1 MQPRRSVT
9 TSQRYMKADGRP
21 ARSSAGVRMG
31 RSSSAVVV
39 DPFYDFTGP
48 RVEARTQL
56 EARAQLAGPDQ
67 PESRLRDRHLPGHR
81 ARRGSLNLRAHNHV
95 AFRAVAFVALP
106 AYRSTTIISV
116 AVITYGTVTYL
127 AVASVALLRLK
138 TISYNLLSFAGVSIT
153 KHAVLWIGSDAHRVP
168 IAILATVFCIIISK
182 HLVRKPR

>member
-1 MQPRRSVT
+1 VCAWVVQVQLWSWILST
-9 TSQRYMKADGRP
+9 TSQGREWRLAP
-21 ARSSAGVRMG
+21 NWRHAPNWQVPTNQNLAFGTVTFRAIGLVGGLSTYAPTTMSNSTSAFG
-31 RSSSAVVV
+31 
-39 DPFYDFTGP
+39 T
-48 RVEARTQL
+48 
-56 EARAQLAGPDQ
+56 
-67 PESRLRDRHLPGHR
+67 
-81 ARRGSLNLRAHNHV
+81 V